1 MDNRIEFIDLA
12 KGICIISVYL
22 LHAECYSGLIWT
34 KSYGF
39 LLQPFYVNA
48 FFFISGFLLFEKCI
62 NTDNQYIIN
71 RGGVFEKCEKFV
83 FSNCC
88 AINYFC
94 INYIFAKNAF
104 S

>member
-71 RGGVFEKCEKFV
+71 RGG
-83 FSNCC
+83 
-88 AINYFC
+88 I
-94 INYIFAKNAF
+94 
-104 S
+104 